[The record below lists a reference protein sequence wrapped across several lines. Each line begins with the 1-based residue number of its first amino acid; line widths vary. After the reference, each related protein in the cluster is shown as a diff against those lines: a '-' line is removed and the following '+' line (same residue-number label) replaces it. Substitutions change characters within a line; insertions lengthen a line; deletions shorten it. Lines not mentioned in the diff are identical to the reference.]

1 MMKFFK
7 NLIASAVALVIAVT
21 TSSMNFIVS
30 ANQNTSSN
38 ITKELKQKI
47 CIEEYEDLL
56 LSLYAEEH
64 KTVEFPDEYGGIY
77 YDGTCGAVTICL
89 TDLENSKKYSKY
101 FKKTEVNIKKVK
113 NSLNELNDTYQY
125 ISDHMIENNVTVVS
139 VSEKYNDIRVSVHS
153 NNDKSLLMNFLD
165 SNGYNSELVTFEEN
179 QMPLELAPSS
189 DTSDEKNSTINN
201 RANSDVNYAYA
212 GSKIMANYYLGGSY
226 DATIGANAYNPST
239 NQYGI
244 LTAGHLVTNNGIT
257 SYSNSS
263 SVIFNNNSS
272 FTYFFGGVC
281 DVAFIPFNSNNTFVT
296 TPSLKNGSITT
307 CIYDTQPIVSPYMN
321 GIEIVKYGLTTGR
334 KTGDIT
340 SLSTSVTYAGNITI
354 SDVIQYDIDNAGGD
368 SGAPIGIEY
377 SNINDGLH
385 FMGIHSGGNG
395 TTGYATKLT
404 NIENYLGVVII
415 KAI

>member
-1 MMKFFK
+1 MKFFK

-77 YDGTCGAVTICL
+77 YDGACGTVTICL

-113 NSLNELNDTYQY
+113 NSLNELNDTYRY
-125 ISDHMIENNVTVVS
+125 ISDHMLENNVTVVS

-153 NNDKSLLMNFLD
+153 NNDKSLLLNFLK
-165 SNGYNSELVTFEEN
+165 SNGYDSELVTFEEN

-201 RANSDVNYAYA
+201 RANSDGNYAYA

-226 DATIGANAYNPST
+226 DATIGANAYNPAT
-239 NQYGI
+239 NEYGI

-257 SYSNSS
+257 SYSNSA
-263 SVIFNNNSS
+263 SVIFNSNSS
-272 FTYFFGGVC
+272 FSYFFGGVC
-281 DVAFIPFNSNNTFVT
+281 DVAFIPFNSYNTFIT
-296 TPSLKNGSITT
+296 TSSLKNGNITT

-334 KTGDIT
+334 KT
-340 SLSTSVTYAGNITI
+340 
-354 SDVIQYDIDNAGGD
+354 
-368 SGAPIGIEY
+368 
-377 SNINDGLH
+377 
-385 FMGIHSGGNG
+385 
-395 TTGYATKLT
+395 
-404 NIENYLGVVII
+404 
-415 KAI
+415 